1 MPKNETGKNTKGT
14 KKTTTKSNVSKKTT
28 STKKATTKPAAKK
41 STTTKKT
48 TTKVEVKKEPAKV
61 VEKETIKPVVNEKIT
76 ERKNT
81 NESSV
86 NGLMNNTPFVI
97 ALCVIVILIAILIFA
112 ICSKRVPK
120 TSNGDEIIA
129 SLKGKDIT
137 ANELYEALKEE
148 GGTNSLI
155 NLVDTYIANKEVTIK
170 DEDKEYAKEVV
181 NYYKQYAEY
190 YGVDLITFVTSYM
203 GLSDIASEDDFY
215 DFVLEDYK
223 KTLAVKK
230 YVKNQATEEELKE
243 YYEKNFSDKLT
254 VRHILVEVDKD
265 TEDQDAADRE
275 AYDKAVSLI
284 NQLNETSAE
293 ELNSKF
299 EDLAKN
305 NSDDTQTY
313 SNGGLMENIEKAGI
327 QESFFNAANEL
338 KDGEYTKEPVKTTY
352 GYHVILKI
360 SSTPVEKYEDIK
372 DTVKD
377 SYADNLLSNT
387 TLKNIK
393 WDELRNQ
400 YKMSIKDDII
410 KEAYSKIINEQKDA
424 YNKTEEN

>member
-41 STTTKKT
+41 STTVKKT
-48 TTKVEVKKEPAKV
+48 TTKVEVKSEPTKV

-76 ERKNT
+76 ERKN
-81 NESSV
+81 NNDSSV
-86 NGLMNNTPFVI
+86 NGLMSNTPFVI

-137 ANELYEALKEE
+137 ANELFEALKEE
-148 GGTNSLI
+148 RGTNALI
-155 NLVDTYIANKEVTIK
+155 DLVDSYIANKEITIK
-170 DEDKEYAKEVV
+170 DEDKKYAKEVV
-181 NYYKQYAEY
+181 EYYKQYAEY
-190 YGVDLITFVTSYM
+190 NGVDLMTFVANYL
-203 GLSDIASEDDFY
+203 GLSNITSEDDFY

-223 KTLAVKK
+223 KTLAVKN
-230 YVKNQATEEELKE
+230 YIGDEATEDELKKH
-243 YYEKNFSDKLT
+243 YESNFSDKLT
-254 VRHILVEVDKD
+254 VRHILVEVDQEA
-265 TEDQDAADRE
+265 EDKDAADRE

-293 ELNSKF
+293 ELNAKF

-305 NSDDTQTY
+305 NSDDTATY
-313 SNGGLMENIEKAGI
+313 SNGGLMENMVKTGI

-360 SSTPVEKYEDIK
+360 SSTPVEKYDDIK
-372 DTVKD
+372 DQVKD
-377 SYADNLLSNT
+377 SYAENLLSSDAN
-387 TLKNIK
+387 LRVLK
-393 WDELRNQ
+393 WDELRSK

-410 KEAYSKIINEQKDA
+410 KKTYEDIINEQKKSD
-424 YNKTEEN
+424 NNETE